1 MSTFG
6 HYQPGTSLLHRLPA
20 GVKLVGL
27 GGLIVLMAVFVAR
40 PMDLAVAAVGAATLV
55 GAAAIRPRV
64 LAAQLRPVLWV
75 VLIIFGFQLLFTDWR
90 RALVVCGVLLLSV
103 LLAAVV
109 TITTRVTD
117 MLAAMT
123 RAMRPLGRIG
133 FPVDQIAMALALA
146 IRSIPLMIDTVR
158 QVEEARRA
166 RGLRFSPRIVVAPV
180 IVAALRTADGFA
192 EALTARGM
200 D

>member
-1 MSTFG
+1 MTVLG
-6 HYQPGTSLLHRLPA
+6 HYHAGSSPLHRLPA
-20 GVKLVGL
+20 GFKLLAL
-27 GGLIVLMAVFVAR
+27 GALIVVMTMVVNSPLR
-40 PMDLAVAAVGAATLV
+40 LAVAAVGVLLVAAATR
-55 GAAAIRPRV
+55 IRPGL

-75 VLIIFGFQLLFTDWR
+75 VAFIFVFQMVFTDWR
-90 RALVVCGVLLLSV
+90 RALVVCGILLLSV

-109 TITTRVTD
+109 TTTTRTTD
-117 MLAAMT
+117 MLTAMT
-123 RAMRPLGRIG
+123 RAMRPLRRIG
-133 FPVDQIAMALALA
+133 LPVEQLAMALALT
-146 IRSIPLMIDTVR
+146 IRSIPLMIETVR

-192 EALTARGM
+192 EALAARGL